1 MSKLTYEQAAGR
13 LLERDGFLILTHVRP
28 DGDTV
33 GCAAALCTALREQ
46 GKEAYVL
53 PNPELTAIFTPYLEG
68 LLAPSGY
75 EPKTVV
81 SVDMAARG
89 LFPDNAQRYLDQV
102 DLAFDHHPS
111 QEFFARETCLDADRA
126 ACGELMYDVIRQ
138 WGPVSQA
145 VALPLYVAV
154 STDTG
159 CFVYSNTSPATH
171 AVAAAL
177 LETGIDFYPI
187 NRRHFRTRS
196 LKRLK
201 LEGMLTAGM
210 ELLDGGELAIVTLT
224 LDMIAQVEAKEEDLD
239 DISAF
244 VGGVEGVHTGVTMI
258 ADGTEEA
265 DFRLAACMTTDSG
278 IGVVRHA
285 QSGYQSAKDVCNGKG
300 KIAGGESIKIPLWWE
315 PADKVTFGPEGE
327 YVR

>member
-126 ACGELMYDVIRQ
+126 ACGELMYDVLRQ

-159 CFVYSNTSPATH
+159 CFVYSNTSCSPPVWSCWT
-171 AVAAAL
+171 
-177 LETGIDFYPI
+177 
-187 NRRHFRTRS
+187 
-196 LKRLK
+196 
-201 LEGMLTAGM
+201 
-210 ELLDGGELAIVTLT
+210 
-224 LDMIAQVEAKEEDLD
+224 
-239 DISAF
+239 
-244 VGGVEGVHTGVTMI
+244 
-258 ADGTEEA
+258 
-265 DFRLAACMTTDSG
+265 
-278 IGVVRHA
+278 
-285 QSGYQSAKDVCNGKG
+285 
-300 KIAGGESIKIPLWWE
+300 GESWPSSH
-315 PADKVTFGPEGE
+315 
-327 YVR
+327 

>member
-1 MSKLTYEQAAGR
+1 MNLSYQAAAQW
-13 LLERDGFLILTHVRP
+13 LLDHDGYLILTHVRP

-46 GKEAYVL
+46 GKTAWVL
-53 PNPELTAIFTPYLEG
+53 PNPETTAIFTPYLEG
-68 LLAPSGY
+68 LLAPEGY
-75 EPKTVV
+75 QPQTVV

-89 LFPDNAQRYLDQV
+89 LFPENAQCYLEKV

-111 QEFFARETCLDADRA
+111 QEFFAQNTCLDAQRA
-126 ACGELMYDVIRQ
+126 ACGELMFDVIRQ

-177 LETGIDFYPI
+177 LATGIDFYPI

-196 LKRLK
+196 FKRLQ
-201 LEGMLTAGM
+201 LESLLTAGM
-210 ELLDGGELAIVTLT
+210 ELLDEGQLAIVTLT
-224 LDMIAQVEAKEEDLD
+224 LDMIAQVGAKEEDLD

-244 VGGVEGVHTGVTMI
+244 VGGVEGVHTGVTI
-258 ADGTEEA
+258 RELRPGVCKISLRTEPGELNA
-265 DFRLAACMTTDSG
+265 SAVCGKLGGGGHTAA
-278 IGVVRHA
+278 
-285 QSGYQSAKDVCNGKG
+285 
-300 KIAGGESIKIPLWWE
+300 AGATVEGD
-315 PADKVTFGPEGE
+315 PAYTRQVLVQAIRQVQAGQ
-327 YVR
+327 

>member
-1 MSKLTYEQAAGR
+1 MNLSYQAAAQW
-13 LLERDGFLILTHVRP
+13 LLDHDAYLILTHVRP

-33 GCAAALCTALREQ
+33 GCAAALCTALQEQ
-46 GKEAYVL
+46 GKTAWVL
-53 PNPELTAIFTPYLEG
+53 PNPETTAIFTPYLEG
-68 LLAPSGY
+68 LLAPEGY
-75 EPKTVV
+75 QPQTVV

-89 LFPDNAQRYLDQV
+89 LFPENAQCYLEKV

-111 QEFFARETCLDADRA
+111 QEFFAQNTCLDAQRA
-126 ACGELMYDVIRQ
+126 ACGELMFDVIRQ

-177 LETGIDFYPI
+177 LATGIDFYPI

-196 LKRLK
+196 FKRLQ
-201 LEGMLTAGM
+201 LESLLTAGM
-210 ELLDGGELAIVTLT
+210 ELLDEGQLAIVTLT
-224 LDMIAQVEAKEEDLD
+224 LDMIAQVGAKEEDLD

-244 VGGVEGVHTGVTMI
+244 VGGVEGVHTGVTI
-258 ADGTEEA
+258 RELRPGVCKISLRTEPGELNA
-265 DFRLAACMTTDSG
+265 SAVCGKLGGGGHAA
-278 IGVVRHA
+278 A
-285 QSGYQSAKDVCNGKG
+285 
-300 KIAGGESIKIPLWWE
+300 AGATVEGD
-315 PADKVTFGPEGE
+315 PAYTRQVLVQAIRQVQAGQ
-327 YVR
+327 

>member
-159 CFVYSNTSPATH
+159 CFVYSNTTPNTH
-171 AVAAAL
+171 RVAAAL
-177 LETGIDFYPI
+177 MEFGPFYRKV
-187 NRRHFRTRS
+187 NKRCFRTKS
-196 LKRLK
+196 LPRLR
-201 LEGMLTAGM
+201 LESLLLSSM
-210 ELLDGGELAIVTLT
+210 EFHDGGAIAIAGLSRAMMEEARAGEADAEDMAAFAGQIQGVRISATLRELAPDRTKVSLRTDESLNAT
-224 LDMIAQVEAKEEDLD
+224 RTCALLGGGGHAAAAGATVDLPLAEARRAVLDAIRAVQA
-239 DISAF
+239 
-244 VGGVEGVHTGVTMI
+244 EG
-258 ADGTEEA
+258 
-265 DFRLAACMTTDSG
+265 
-278 IGVVRHA
+278 
-285 QSGYQSAKDVCNGKG
+285 
-300 KIAGGESIKIPLWWE
+300 
-315 PADKVTFGPEGE
+315 
-327 YVR
+327 